1 MIGRARQWSE
11 FDYQIYRAS
20 WDESLHA
27 HCGRQGSYRYAHHVC
42 TRSDALA
49 ASSSYPAITLTVNV
63 ANNAASSLTN
73 GVTVSG
79 SGESNISNDSASDV
93 TSITQL
99 PDLTVAKQRLNTAFD
114 KMRELGLRDPVIEE
128 RDSDVM
134 VTILHEPLAS
144 PEEPVLQYVEKG
156 QAIRNNK
163 AQEISLIQDADQ
175 MKRILQKMVKKN
187 LIEGVPNTR
196 GGGFTYRKK
205 K

>member
-1 MIGRARQWSE
+1 M
-11 FDYQIYRAS
+11 AS
-20 WDESLHA
+20 P
-27 HCGRQGSYRYAHHVC
+27 
-42 TRSDALA
+42 TF
-49 ASSSYPAITLTVNV
+49 P
-63 ANNAASSLTN
+63 
-73 GVTVSG
+73 
-79 SGESNISNDSASDV
+79 NDSASDV

-163 AQEISLIQDADQ
+163 AQEISFIKDADQ
-175 MKRILQKMVKKN
+175 MKRILQKMVEKN